1 MKILICTGI
10 FPPEVGG
17 PATYT
22 RKLAE
27 ALVQR
32 GHSVQVVTYSNDK
45 PEGDYSFAVIRVK
58 RSWFKPWHYFKYY
71 LAVKKYGRDADVL
84 FAQDPVSSGYP
95 TYLANKRLKK
105 KYVLKVVGDRSWETA
120 VYLGIT
126 SKLLDEFQKQGEYE
140 KKIVK
145 MREIQS
151 LVAKSA
157 DLVITPSKYLKN
169 IVSGWGVA
177 QEKIEVI
184 YNSVELPDHF
194 APKQKSSKF
203 LIVSA
208 GRDVPWKG
216 FDLLKKVVNDL
227 ENVDLK
233 IYTDLPRKEFLRELK
248 SADVFILVTNVG
260 GNPEVVVDGENGLLF
275 QYNNEKELREG
286 ILKLYKD
293 KKLRDKFASAGKETV
308 KRYNFE
314 SMVDSTER
322 ALKSVT

>member
-1 MKILICTGI
+1 
-10 FPPEVGG
+10 
-17 PATYT
+17 
-22 RKLAE
+22 
-27 ALVQR
+27 
-32 GHSVQVVTYSNDK
+32 
-45 PEGDYSFAVIRVK
+45 
-58 RSWFKPWHYFKYY
+58 
-71 LAVKKYGRDADVL
+71 VKKYGRDVDVL

-95 TYLANKRLKK
+95 TYLANKSLKK
-105 KYVLKVVGDRSWETA
+105 KFVLKVVGDRSWETA

-140 KKIVK
+140 KKIAK

-151 LVAKSA
+151 LVVKSV
-157 DLVITPSKYLKN
+157 DLIITPSKYLKN

-184 YNSVELPDHF
+184 YNSVELPDYF
-194 APKQKSSKF
+194 APKKKSSKF

-216 FDLLKKVVNDL
+216 FDLLKKVVSGL
-227 ENVDLK
+227 ENIDLK

-248 SADVFILVTNVG
+248 SADVFILNAGYEGFSHAVLEAMSVGTPVLVTNVG

-275 QYNNEKELREG
+275 EYNNEKELREG